1 MSKSQVVVTQLRSD
15 CSQCGEEVSTWM
27 TSQLLS
33 VSASLSSQPAL
44 PEQKPLICMFHH
56 HLQKRVLLLAHS
68 FIHSLTGAVFNFV
81 CPRKNSPPRV
91 YFSTFF
97 NLGPLL
103 LLLFS
108 RPNINHTDLAW
119 TL

>member
-44 PEQKPLICMFHH
+44 PEQ
-56 HLQKRVLLLAHS
+56 
-68 FIHSLTGAVFNFV
+68 
-81 CPRKNSPPRV
+81 
-91 YFSTFF
+91 
-97 NLGPLL
+97 
-103 LLLFS
+103 
-108 RPNINHTDLAW
+108 NH
-119 TL
+119 